1 MIEWKTKS
9 VKMKKLVVSIL
20 VFNLLI
26 QVTGCYSSKYISK
39 DEFLNSDK
47 GDIKV
52 LTNNDQ
58 SYSLKEGWYF
68 IKNDTIFIDSQSK
81 FKINPVGV
89 SHIVLSDV
97 KEIERK
103 EYNGTNTAIMITAST
118 VVITLLVG
126 VIIFFANIK
135 Q

>member
-1 MIEWKTKS
+1 
-9 VKMKKLVVSIL
+9 MKKLIVIT
-20 VFNLLI
+20 LI
-26 QVTGCYSSKYISK
+26 ISTSLYSTGCYSPKYISK
-39 DEFLNSDK
+39 DELLSSKNEDITLTTFDDK
-47 GDIKV
+47 HHV
-52 LTNNDQ
+52 
-58 SYSLKEGWYF
+58 LKEGWYSIKKDTVF
-68 IKNDTIFIDSQSK
+68 IESQSK

-89 SHIVLSDV
+89 NYIALSDV
-97 KEIERK
+97 IEIEKK

>member
-1 MIEWKTKS
+1 MA
-9 VKMKKLVVSIL
+9 
-20 VFNLLI
+20 
-26 QVTGCYSSKYISK
+26 
-39 DEFLNSDK
+39 LNSDK

-58 SYSLKEGWYF
+58 SYSLKEGWYLLKMIQF
-68 IKNDTIFIDSQSK
+68 LLIHKSK